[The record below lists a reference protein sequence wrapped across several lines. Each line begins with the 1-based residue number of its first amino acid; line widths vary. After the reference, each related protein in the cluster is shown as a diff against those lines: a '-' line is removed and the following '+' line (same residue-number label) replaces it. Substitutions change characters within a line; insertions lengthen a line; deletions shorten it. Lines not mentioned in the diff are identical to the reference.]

1 MELAKTFSNDI
12 KGRKWEAIFNRAKQF
27 ADSPCTLHTMAS
39 VAKWTVFFLMALK
52 ESRPISGMPLMGGD
66 GFQAEMIRIVEAIR
80 TGDISGF
87 SEQTVLDVL
96 KEINKA
102 GFYFTED
109 SIRTH
114 TGGRG
119 DSNKPRRGQ
128 GQGTSAEE
136 ECWRHYLTCEAAS
149 IDVSKLLDYLNS
161 QGRIE
166 IPEQGSTAYYQFITS
181 LI

>member
-1 MELAKTFSNDI
+1 
-12 KGRKWEAIFNRAKQF
+12 
-27 ADSPCTLHTMAS
+27 
-39 VAKWTVFFLMALK
+39 
-52 ESRPISGMPLMGGD
+52 MGGD
-66 GFQAEMIRIVEAIR
+66 ASQAEMMRIVEAIR

-87 SEQTVLDVL
+87 PKQTVLDVL

-102 GFYFTED
+102 GFYSTVD
-109 SIRTH
+109 SVRAHNT
-114 TGGRG
+114 GRG
-119 DSNKPRRGQ
+119 DSNKPRSGQ
-128 GQGTSAEE
+128 GKGTSAEE

-166 IPEQGSTAYYQFITS
+166 IPEHGSTAYYQFITS

>member
-1 MELAKTFSNDI
+1 
-12 KGRKWEAIFNRAKQF
+12 
-27 ADSPCTLHTMAS
+27 MAS

-66 GFQAEMIRIVEAIR
+66 ASQVELIRIVEAIR
-80 TGDISGF
+80 TGDISGL

-102 GFYFTED
+102 GFYSTVD
-109 SIRTH
+109 SVRAHNTN
-114 TGGRG
+114 GGRG

-128 GQGTSAEE
+128 GQGSSAEE

-181 LI
+181 LV